1 MKNFLI
7 KLNDK
12 AALGLM
18 AVYGMAITIW
28 LFALYSLLGA
38 FVSNSVQNNMLYWSN
53 AAQLVFCPLSIY
65 VGKLV
70 LKSHKEIHRKTDE
83 NSAKLDAIHKHLGIK
98 QK

>member
-7 KLNDK
+7 KINDW
-12 AALGLM
+12 AALKLM
-18 AVYGMAITIW
+18 AIYGMAITIW

-38 FVSNSVQNNMLYWSN
+38 VVSSSTQNNMLYWSN

-65 VGKLV
+65 VGKMV

-83 NSAKLDAIHKHLGIK
+83 NADKLDAIHKHLGIQNK
-98 QK
+98 